1 MSAVEFSRAEAV
13 ALVQRI
19 MEADGASEDEV
30 DDWLDRLDRALSCP
44 SGYVSGLVLASGA
57 GVVGRGSGRPGFGVW
72 ADCLVTP
79 VRVWTQRHTRE
90 QHRSPGP
97 RHVTTSDDAS

>member
-44 SGYVSGLVLASGA
+44 SGYVSGLVCWPPERELSAEEVVDQALAY
-57 GVVGRGSGRPGFGVW
+57 
-72 ADCLVTP
+72 
-79 VRVWTQRHTRE
+79 
-90 QHRSPGP
+90 GP
-97 RHVTTSDDAS
+97 IAV